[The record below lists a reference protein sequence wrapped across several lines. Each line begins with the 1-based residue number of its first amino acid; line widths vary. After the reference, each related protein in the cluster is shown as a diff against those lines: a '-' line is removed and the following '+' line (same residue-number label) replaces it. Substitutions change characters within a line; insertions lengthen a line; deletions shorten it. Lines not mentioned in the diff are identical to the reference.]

1 MNMGDGKI
9 VNFPYL
15 EVSFQKIY
23 GAKLEQLCFTNNIF
37 SLFITVIARSCI
49 PNVDKVICNF
59 YQQRI
64 ITNYKQFFLIQSF
77 YQSYFLSNK

>member
-1 MNMGDGKI
+1 MNLGDGKI

-37 SLFITVIARSCI
+37 SLFITVIG
-49 PNVDKVICNF
+49 NVDNVNCNF
-59 YQQRI
+59 I
-64 ITNYKQFFLIQSF
+64 NSG
-77 YQSYFLSNK
+77 